1 MRCVYVDD
9 GSGENIK
16 VAEKEEEEEII
27 VIVAAVAGK
36 RIPAKCSG
44 HRTATSVNLD

>member
-16 VAEKEEEEEII
+16 VAEKEEEEII

-44 HRTATSVNLD
+44 HRTENSVNLD

>member
-16 VAEKEEEEEII
+16 VAEKEEEE
-27 VIVAAVAGK
+27 AVAGK